1 LQALSLLSNNIVD
14 YEKIVLP
21 FWQTIL
27 ISAKKKVSWF
37 DKKLTFPSALKVGT
51 LPIFLVFIVSPK

>member
-27 ISAKKKVSWF
+27 ISAKKNVSWF

-51 LPIFLVFIVSPK
+51 LPIF